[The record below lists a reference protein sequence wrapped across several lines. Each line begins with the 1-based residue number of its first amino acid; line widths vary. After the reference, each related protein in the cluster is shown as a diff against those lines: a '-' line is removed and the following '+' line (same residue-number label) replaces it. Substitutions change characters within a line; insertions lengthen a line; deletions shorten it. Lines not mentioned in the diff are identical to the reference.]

1 MVYYYPRLPFLTIVF
16 IVMMIGS
23 NLVGGRA
30 LAAEFEIDEIITA
43 IKNEIQTAN
52 VTDLGTPRFTIE
64 TVDVA
69 LTVVSTETDKGGLAV
84 KIIGFSNALD
94 DNLSGPPSYHKL
106 SYSFRP
112 IAASGISPDISM
124 GLIEPITRVKASFRK
139 ACNTLPG
146 LQMDG
151 FTFKLEFALV
161 QTLDGAIHFRILE
174 LDDMKARNISTHRVT
189 LHVKI
194 AN

>member
-1 MVYYYPRLPFLTIVF
+1 MTIVT
-16 IVMMIGS
+16 IVMVIGS
-23 NLVGGRA
+23 NLNGGRA

-52 VTDLGTPRFTIE
+52 ITDLGTPRFTIE

-69 LTVVSTETDKGGLAV
+69 LTVVSTETEKGGLAV
-84 KIIGFSNALD
+84 KIIGFNNDVD
-94 DNLSGPPSYHKL
+94 DHRSGSLSHHKL

-112 IAASGISPDISM
+112 VAASGISPDISM
-124 GLIEPITRVKASFRK
+124 GLVEPITRVKASFRK

-161 QTLDGAIHFRILE
+161 QTMDGAIHFRILE
-174 LDDMKARNISTHRVT
+174 LEDMKARNISTHHVT